1 MRLIELKRI
10 VIKKKLFNEFD
21 GEEGRVRLIDIPSI
35 VSPPFGSNRSREIG
49 RQFYTQWKITVDVIY
64 TVFCRYEQNERWN
77 WGLYPGLSPWRGCVD
92 GEVDASEN
100 ETKFGRQVGGRE
112 TINYGGVVGGVG
124 RMLNARLRLVTQAV
138 GAPRQLWIKRA
149 AWPQPLV
156 PASNGRHRVSPRA
169 TWQRAIC
176 YFALS
181 ATRSLINLAALFAG
195 RSACFIPRSGR
206 HIPPDSL
213 PSSLSLSL
221 SLSSSVLPR
230 SIHASKIEGK
240 DGYREMNRRGFDCLD
255 CFFQFDF
262 LNKKKKKRST
272 EFFIRDWRTFDGYT
286 SRVNNLVF
294 FEIYHVTC
302 SNWRYIFLSFIES
315 HGQQT
320 NESEDT
326 SWNAKRYHRTEK
338 KRGKKKTI
346 HEQFLHQL
354 EKYPIIPNVN
364 IIGFFF
370 ARTIFFPL
378 DSLRRLSRASNTF
391 DIIRYESVV
400 SSKTVTFPRILFRSV
415 TPTYLQDVSD
425 IFNSRSS
432 HRVKFSTFFR

>member
-1 MRLIELKRI
+1 MKGGIEGCIQGCPL
-10 VIKKKLFNEFD
+10 
-21 GEEGRVRLIDIPSI
+21 EG
-35 VSPPFGSNRSREIG
+35 
-49 RQFYTQWKITVDVIY
+49 
-64 TVFCRYEQNERWN
+64 
-77 WGLYPGLSPWRGCVD
+77 D

-124 RMLNARLRLVTQAV
+124 RMLNARLRLVTRGV

-213 PSSLSLSL
+213 HPFSHPLSLFPLPFSSREFDRSTRIRRRSKKEKMDTAKWIGAVSIALKFL
-221 SLSSSVLPR
+221 SVCR
-230 SIHASKIEGK
+230 
-240 DGYREMNRRGFDCLD
+240 
-255 CFFQFDF
+255 DF
-262 LNKKKKKRST
+262 LNKKKRRRT

-286 SRVNNLVF
+286 SCVNNLVF
-294 FEIYHVTC
+294 LEIYHVTC
-302 SNWRYIFLSFIES
+302 SNYWRIRYIFLSFIES

-326 SWNAKRYHRTEK
+326 SWNTKRYHRTRRK
-338 KRGKKKTI
+338 KGKK
-346 HEQFLHQL
+346 QFTSNFS
-354 EKYPIIPNVN
+354 ISWRN
-364 IIGFFF
+364 IQSSQMLILLAFFF
-370 ARTIFFPL
+370 ARKNHLFSPRFPPKTL
-378 DSLRRLSRASNTF
+378 SSVEHVRYYSIWKRRLIKDGYVPSNLISLVGNAYLSLRRF
-391 DIIRYESVV
+391 QH
-400 SSKTVTFPRILFRSV
+400 F
-415 TPTYLQDVSD
+415 
-425 IFNSRSS
+425 
-432 HRVKFSTFFR
+432 

>member
-10 VIKKKLFNEFD
+10 VIKKNYLTNSMERREEFVWSTFH
-21 GEEGRVRLIDIPSI
+21 R
-35 VSPPFGSNRSREIG
+35 SPPFGSNRSREIG

-326 SWNAKRYHRTEK
+326 SWNAKRYHRTRRKKGEK
-338 KRGKKKTI
+338 KK
-346 HEQFLHQL
+346 QFTSNFSISWRNIQSSQMLILLAFFLREPSFSPSIPSEDSLERRTRSILFDMKASSHQRRLRSL
-354 EKYPIIPNVN
+354 ESY
-364 IIGFFF
+364 F
-370 ARTIFFPL
+370 AR
-378 DSLRRLSRASNTF
+378 
-391 DIIRYESVV
+391 
-400 SSKTVTFPRILFRSV
+400 
-415 TPTYLQDVSD
+415 
-425 IFNSRSS
+425 
-432 HRVKFSTFFR
+432 

>member
-21 GEEGRVRLIDIPSI
+21 GEEERVRLIDIPSI

-262 LNKKKKKRST
+262 LNKKKKKKTRST

-326 SWNAKRYHRTEK
+326 SWNAKRYHRTRRKKGEK
-338 KRGKKKTI
+338 K
-346 HEQFLHQL
+346 
-354 EKYPIIPNVN
+354 NN
-364 IIGFFF
+364 
-370 ARTIFFPL
+370 
-378 DSLRRLSRASNTF
+378 SRAISPSVGEISNHP
-391 DIIRYESVV
+391 
-400 SSKTVTFPRILFRSV
+400 KC
-415 TPTYLQDVSD
+415 
-425 IFNSRSS
+425 
-432 HRVKFSTFFR
+432 

>member
-21 GEEGRVRLIDIPSI
+21 GEEERVRLIDIPSI

-262 LNKKKKKRST
+262 LNKKKKKNDRQNSLSEIEERLMDIYLARIISFSLKFT
-272 EFFIRDWRTFDGYT
+272 TSLVPTGGTFF
-286 SRVNNLVF
+286 
-294 FEIYHVTC
+294 
-302 SNWRYIFLSFIES
+302 FLSSNPTGNRQMNRKIHLETLKDIIER
-315 HGQQT
+315 G
-320 NESEDT
+320 
-326 SWNAKRYHRTEK
+326 EK
-338 KRGKKKTI
+338 KGKKK
-346 HEQFLHQL
+346 QFTSNFSISWRNIQSSQMLILLAFFLREPSFSPSIPSEDSLERRTRSILFDMKASSHQRRLRSL
-354 EKYPIIPNVN
+354 ESY
-364 IIGFFF
+364 F
-370 ARTIFFPL
+370 AR
-378 DSLRRLSRASNTF
+378 
-391 DIIRYESVV
+391 
-400 SSKTVTFPRILFRSV
+400 
-415 TPTYLQDVSD
+415 
-425 IFNSRSS
+425 
-432 HRVKFSTFFR
+432 

>member
-21 GEEGRVRLIDIPSI
+21 GEEERVRLIDIPSI

-221 SLSSSVLPR
+221 SLSPLPFFRDR
-230 SIHASKIEGK
+230 STRRRSKERMDTARWIGAVSIASIVS
-240 DGYREMNRRGFDCLD
+240 FSLISWI
-255 CFFQFDF
+255 
-262 LNKKKKKRST
+262 KKKKRST
-272 EFFIRDWRTFDGYT
+272 EFFIRDWRTFDGYI
-286 SRVNNLVF
+286 SRANNLVF

-326 SWNAKRYHRTEK
+326 SWNAKRYHRTRRK
-338 KRGKKKTI
+338 KGEKKTI

>member
-181 ATRSLINLAALFAG
+181 ATRSLINLVALFAG

-213 PSSLSLSL
+213 PSCLSFSLSL
-221 SLSSSVLPR
+221 
-230 SIHASKIEGK
+230 
-240 DGYREMNRRGFDCLD
+240 
-255 CFFQFDF
+255 
-262 LNKKKKKRST
+262 
-272 EFFIRDWRTFDGYT
+272 
-286 SRVNNLVF
+286 
-294 FEIYHVTC
+294 
-302 SNWRYIFLSFIES
+302 
-315 HGQQT
+315 
-320 NESEDT
+320 
-326 SWNAKRYHRTEK
+326 
-338 KRGKKKTI
+338 
-346 HEQFLHQL
+346 
-354 EKYPIIPNVN
+354 
-364 IIGFFF
+364 
-370 ARTIFFPL
+370 
-378 DSLRRLSRASNTF
+378 
-391 DIIRYESVV
+391 
-400 SSKTVTFPRILFRSV
+400 LFRSSAID
-415 TPTYLQDVSD
+415 P
-425 IFNSRSS
+425 
-432 HRVKFSTFFR
+432 RVEDRRKGWIPRDESARFRLPRLFLSVWFLE